1 MYCFKMSR
9 IEGLEQFKLVKESN
23 IGFIVFSD
31 DAAKTIHQSK
41 CGIITEG
48 KFASNDGNGFH
59 WFSTIDMAKKSFSLV
74 MCDACKPGD

>member
-1 MYCFKMSR
+1 MSR
-9 IEGLEQFKLVKESN
+9 IEGLEQFKLVKGSN

-41 CGIITEG
+41 CDVITEG
-48 KFASNDGNGFH
+48 KFASSDGNGFH
-59 WFSTIDMAKKSFSLV
+59 WFSTIEMARKSFSIV